1 MEEETIRI
9 DKWLKVARF
18 FKQRELA
25 AEAVENGRVRVNGD
39 KVKPSRLIKP
49 GDELT
54 VKRDTKYLKFIV
66 KKITHRSLSAELA
79 RELYEEQERT
89 EKPKEMTELM
99 QILEDQELANQSEL
113 KQKGRPTKKD
123 RRILDKY
130 KNFTN
135 G

>member
-39 KVKPSRLIKP
+39 KVKPSRLIRP

-99 QILEDQELANQSEL
+99 QILESQDQANQAEL

-130 KNFTN
+130 KNLTN

>member
-99 QILEDQELANQSEL
+99 QILEDQELANQAEL